1 MDALIRPA
9 ASSGVGRHSCFHCGL
24 PVTSA
29 AAPTHE
35 AAGERRWFCC
45 AGCEAVS
52 LFIHG
57 AGLDDYYRL
66 RAANAPR
73 PDASE
78 GSRDTLALYDEPSML
93 SRFATRANDGTFE
106 ADLIVEGMTCAA
118 CAWLVEHAIARVPGV
133 AAANVNFSTRR
144 ARVRW
149 REGEAKASAVFGAA
163 LDCGCKAWPF
173 EAGRLALVE
182 EAERKS
188 LLRRFLVAA
197 LGMMQVMM
205 YAAPAYLAGDGEMTA
220 DVESLMRWAGL
231 LLTIPV
237 IAYAAAPF
245 FRNAWN
251 DLRAKRLGVDVP
263 VCLGLGAAF
272 LASLHSTLAGSG
284 AVYYDSVTMFV
295 FFVTGA
301 RYLERA
307 GLERAGRSLQR
318 LAALV
323 PAAARRLRGASVEG
337 DEVVPAAQLRAGD
350 RVLVR
355 AGESVPADG
364 VLASAHATVSEAL
377 LSGESAPLE
386 RRCGERLLGG
396 SVNCGD
402 AFIVRV
408 THAGADTVLSTLR
421 RMMEMAVAAR
431 TPWVE
436 AAQRAAQV
444 FVLAILGIAAVAGLA
459 WLAIE
464 PTRALWVAVSVL
476 IVTCPCA
483 LSLAT
488 PAAMSAAIGALARRN
503 VVVTK
508 VRAIEALA
516 GATDFVFDKTG
527 TLTAGAPK
535 LAETIMLGRV
545 HTGAA
550 LAMAA
555 AIGADSPHPLDE
567 AIRGAAHGL
576 HWPVASLARR
586 TAGRGIE
593 ALVAGRRSR
602 LGSAEFCRDLHGV
615 DVPALGGAGTHS
627 VVWLA
632 DERGWIAAFLIADA
646 LRSEALDAVEAL
658 RSLGASVHLLS
669 GDDPSVASR
678 VAASLR
684 IDNVEA
690 GASPGAKQG
699 YVRGLQARGARVAMV
714 GDGINDAPVL
724 AQADVSVAMG
734 GGADLAQVR
743 ADAVLASDFL
753 GDLVRAVRIARKARA
768 VVRENLTW
776 ALVYNLA
783 VIPLAVAG
791 HVTPLAAAIA
801 MSASSLIVVANA
813 LRIR

>member
-1 MDALIRPA
+1 VDAIVRQVAPPA
-9 ASSGVGRHSCFHCGL
+9 GATCYHCGL
-24 PVTSA
+24 PVTDA
-29 AAPTHE
+29 AAPAH
-35 AAGERRWFCC
+35 AAPEGVRRFCC
-45 AGCEAVS
+45 VGCEAVS

-66 RAANAPR
+66 RSEKAPR
-73 PDASE
+73 PDAAAS
-78 GSRDTLALYDEPSML
+78 SRDTVALYDEPAIL
-93 SRFATRANDGTFE
+93 ARFATRRADGTME

-118 CAWLVEHAIARVPGV
+118 CAWLVEHAIERVPGV
-133 AAANVNFSTRR
+133 AGAHVNFATRR

-149 REGEAKASAVFGAA
+149 REDDARASAIFACVM
-163 LDCGCKAWPF
+163 DCGCKAWPF

-182 EAERKS
+182 EAERRS
-188 LLRRFLVAA
+188 MLRRFLVAA

-205 YAAPAYLAGDGEMTA
+205 YAAPAYLAGEGEITA
-220 DVESLMRWAGL
+220 DVASLMRWAGL
-231 LLTIPV
+231 LLTVPV
-237 IAYAAAPF
+237 IAYSAAPF
-245 FRNAWN
+245 FRNAWQ
-251 DLRAKRLGVDVP
+251 DLRARRLGVDVP
-263 VCLGLGAAF
+263 VCLGLAAAF
-272 LASLHSTLAGSG
+272 TASVFSTLRGSG
-284 AVYYDSVTMFV
+284 AVYFDSVTMFV

-323 PAAARRLRGASVEG
+323 PSAARRMHAGGE
-337 DEVVPAAQLRAGD
+337 EVVSAAQLRPGD

-364 VLASAHATVSEAL
+364 LLASTHATVSEAL

-386 RRCGERLLGG
+386 RRCGERVLGG
-396 SVNCGD
+396 SLNCGD

-421 RMMEMAVAAR
+421 RMMELAAAAR
-431 TPWVE
+431 APWVE
-436 AAQRAAQV
+436 AAQKASGV
-444 FVLAILGIAAVAGLA
+444 FVVVILAVSALAALA
-459 WLAIE
+459 WLAVD
-464 PTRALWVAVSVL
+464 PSRALWVAISVL

-488 PAAMSAAIGALARRN
+488 PAAMSAATGALARRN

-527 TLTAGAPK
+527 TLT
-535 LAETIMLGRV
+535 LGRPRLV
-545 HTGAA
+545 ETVALGHSTSGRA

-555 AIGADSPHPLDE
+555 ALGADSPHPLDQ
-567 AIRGAAHGL
+567 AIRDAAHGL

-593 ALVAGRRSR
+593 ALVAGRRCR
-602 LGSAEFCRDLHGV
+602 LGSVEFCRDLNGIEP
-615 DVPALGGAGTHS
+615 PAIDTRHAHS
-627 VVWLA
+627 IAWLA
-632 DERGWIAAFLIADA
+632 DEQGWIAALHIADA
-646 LRSEALDAVEAL
+646 LRPGAGEAMESLRAL
-658 RSLGASVHLLS
+658 GISLHLLS
-669 GDDPSVASR
+669 GDDAR
-678 VAASLR
+678 VAARAAERLG
-684 IDNVEA
+684 IANMQGGATPA
-690 GASPGAKQG
+690 GKQA

-743 ADAVLASDFL
+743 ADAVLASDSL
-753 GDLVRAVRIARKARA
+753 EDLVRAVRIARKARA
-768 VVRENLTW
+768 VVRENLAW
-776 ALVYNLA
+776 ALAYNLA

-791 HVTPLAAAIA
+791 QVTPLAAAIA
-801 MSASSLIVVANA
+801 MSASSLLVVANA